1 MLIQPLPSFAMGLFA
16 LGQALL
22 LLAMTP
28 LLTGLSRQIRARMHS
43 RQGPG
48 VWQDYRDIAKLLK
61 RQDVAPAQAGP
72 VFRLMPYVLL
82 GSMLLVAMALP
93 VLTLTSPFGAAGDV
107 IALLYLFALFRFF
120 FSLAGLDTGST
131 FAGIGA
137 SRELTLGIL
146 VEPTLMLALL
156 VVALI
161 AGSTNLGAISATL
174 AAGWVSP
181 TATFLA
187 LLACAYA
194 AFIEMGK
201 IPFDV
206 AEAEQELQEGP
217 LTEYSGSG
225 LALVK
230 WGIGLKQ
237 VVVAELFLAVF
248 IPFGK
253 VAEFTAFSLLW
264 ALAATVIK
272 LVVIFTLAS
281 LLENSLAR
289 GRFLLIPRVTWLG
302 FGVAALSFVFYLT
315 GL

>member
-1 MLIQPLPSFAMGLFA
+1 MLTQPMPTLPWGLFA
-16 LGQALL
+16 LIQALL
-22 LLAMTP
+22 LLAVTP
-28 LLTGLSRQIRARMHS
+28 LLTGISRQIRAVMHS
-43 RQGPG
+43 RRGPG
-48 VWQDYRDIAKLLK
+48 IWQDYRDIAKLFR
-61 RQDVAPAQAGP
+61 RQSVAPEQAGP

-82 GSMLLVAMALP
+82 ATMLLVGMALP
-93 VLTLTSPFGAAGDV
+93 VFTALSPFGAAGDL
-107 IALLYLFALFRFF
+107 ITLLYLFALFRFF

-146 VEPTLMLALL
+146 VEPTLILALL

-161 AGSTNLGAISATL
+161 TGSTNIGTISATL
-174 AAGWVSP
+174 SGGWTSP

-187 LLACAYA
+187 LLACGYA
-194 AFIEMGK
+194 AFMEMGK

-217 LTEYSGSG
+217 LTEYGGSG

-230 WGIGLKQ
+230 WGLGLKQ
-237 VVVAELFLAVF
+237 VAVAELFLTVF
-248 IPFGK
+248 VPFGK
-253 VAEFTAFSLLW
+253 AAVLTAPALLFALVVA
-264 ALAATVIK
+264 VIK
-272 LVVIFTLAS
+272 LLAVFVLAS

>member
-1 MLIQPLPSFAMGLFA
+1 MLMQPMPTLSLGLFA
-16 LGQALL
+16 LIQALL
-22 LLAMTP
+22 LLALTP
-28 LLTGLSRQIRARMHS
+28 LMTGISRQIRALMHS
-43 RQGPG
+43 RRGPG
-48 VWQDYRDIAKLLK
+48 IWQDYRDIAKLLK
-61 RQDVAPAQAGP
+61 RQEVAPAQAGP

-82 GSMLLVAMALP
+82 GTMLLVSMALP
-93 VLTLTSPFGAAGDV
+93 VFTALSPFGAAGDL
-107 IALLYLFALFRFF
+107 ITLIYLFALFRFF

-146 VEPTLMLALL
+146 VEPTLILALL

-161 AGSTNLGAISATL
+161 TGSTNIGAISATL
-174 AAGWVSP
+174 SAGWTSP

-187 LLACAYA
+187 LLACGFAT
-194 AFIEMGK
+194 FIEMGK

-217 LTEYSGSG
+217 LTEYGGSG

-230 WGIGLKQ
+230 WGLGLKQ
-237 VVVAELFLAVF
+237 VVMAELFLAVF

-253 VAEFTAFSLLW
+253 AGELTAPSLLW
-264 ALAATVIK
+264 ALITMLIK
-272 LVVIFTLAS
+272 LLVVFILAS
-281 LLENSLAR
+281 LMENSLAR

>member
-1 MLIQPLPSFAMGLFA
+1 MLIQPLPSLTMGLFA
-16 LGQALL
+16 LVQALL
-22 LLAMTP
+22 LLAVTP
-28 LLTGLSRQIRARMHS
+28 LMTGISRQIRARMHS
-43 RQGPG
+43 RRGPG
-48 VWQDYRDIAKLLK
+48 IGQDYRDLIKLLM
-61 RQDVAPAQAGP
+61 RQDVAPEQAGP
-72 VFRLMPYVLL
+72 VFRVMPYVLI
-82 GSMLLVAMALP
+82 GSMLLVAMTLP
-93 VLTLTSPFGAAGDV
+93 IFTRFSPFGAAGDL

-137 SRELTLGIL
+137 SRELTLGVL
-146 VEPTLMLALL
+146 VEPTLILALL

-161 AGSTNLGAISATL
+161 AGSTNIGTLGATL
-174 AAGWVSP
+174 SAGWQSP
-181 TATFLA
+181 TATLLA
-187 LLACAYA
+187 LLACGFAT
-194 AFIEMGK
+194 FIEMGK

-237 VVVAELFLAVF
+237 VVMAELFLVVF
-248 IPFGK
+248 IPFGQA
-253 VAEFTAFSLLW
+253 AELTAAALLW
-264 ALAATVIK
+264 ALVATVIK
-272 LVVIFTLAS
+272 LLVVFILAS

>member
-1 MLIQPLPSFAMGLFA
+1 MLIQPLPSLTMGLFA
-16 LGQALL
+16 LIQALL
-22 LLAMTP
+22 LLAITP
-28 LLTGLSRQIRARMHS
+28 LMTGISRQIRARMHS
-43 RQGPG
+43 RRGPG
-48 VWQDYRDIAKLLK
+48 IWQDYRDLVKLLM
-61 RQDVAPAQAGP
+61 RQEVAPQQAGP
-72 VFRLMPYVLL
+72 VFRVMPYVLI
-82 GSMLLVAMALP
+82 GSMLLVSMTLP
-93 VLTLTSPFGAAGDV
+93 VFTRLSPFGAAGDL
-107 IALLYLFALFRFF
+107 IALIYLFALFRFF

-146 VEPTLMLALL
+146 VEPTLILALL

-161 AGSTNLGAISATL
+161 TGSTNIGTIGATL
-174 AAGWVSP
+174 SAGWQSP
-181 TATFLA
+181 TATLLA
-187 LLACAYA
+187 LLACGFAT
-194 AFIEMGK
+194 FIEMGK

-230 WGIGLKQ
+230 WGVGLKQ
-237 VVVAELFLAVF
+237 VVMAELFLAVF
-248 IPFGK
+248 IPFGNA
-253 VAEFTAFSLLW
+253 AELTAGALLW
-264 ALAATVIK
+264 ALVAMVIK
-272 LVVIFTLAS
+272 LVVVFILAS

>member
-1 MLIQPLPSFAMGLFA
+1 MLIQPLPSLTMGLFA
-16 LGQALL
+16 LVQALL
-22 LLAMTP
+22 LLAVTP

-43 RQGPG
+43 RRGPG
-48 VWQDYRDIAKLLK
+48 LWQDYRDIAKLLK
-61 RQDVAPAQAGP
+61 RQDVAPEQAGP
-72 VFRLMPYVLL
+72 VFRAMPYVLL
-82 GSMLLVAMALP
+82 GSMLLVSMTLP
-93 VLTLTSPFGAAGDV
+93 VFTQFSPFGAAGDL

-137 SRELTLGIL
+137 SRELTLGVL
-146 VEPTLMLALL
+146 VEPTLILALL

-161 AGSTNLGAISATL
+161 TGSTNIGAISARL
-174 AAGWVSP
+174 SSGWVSP

-187 LLACAYA
+187 LLACGFAT
-194 AFIEMGK
+194 FIEMGK

-217 LTEYSGSG
+217 LTEYGGSG

-237 VVVAELFLAVF
+237 VVMAELFLAVF

-253 VAEFTAFSLLW
+253 VTGLTAPSLLW
-264 ALAATVIK
+264 ALVATIVK
-272 LVVIFTLAS
+272 LVVVFTLAS

>member
-1 MLIQPLPSFAMGLFA
+1 MSMQETPSLMMGLFA
-16 LGQALL
+16 LIQALIM
-22 LLAMTP
+22 LAIAP
-28 LLTGLSRQIRARMHS
+28 LFSGISRQIRARMHS
-43 RQGPG
+43 RRGPG
-48 VWQDYRDIAKLLK
+48 IWQDYRDIGKLLK
-61 RQDVAPAQAGP
+61 RQEVAPAQSGAI
-72 VFRLMPYVLL
+72 FRVMPYVLL
-82 GSMLLVAMALP
+82 SSMLLVAMTLP
-93 VLTLTSPFGAAGDV
+93 IFTRTSLFAGAGDL
-107 IALLYLFALFRFF
+107 ITLLYLFALFRFF
-120 FSLAGLDTGST
+120 FSLSGLDTGSP

-137 SRELTLGIL
+137 SRELTLGVL
-146 VEPTLMLALL
+146 VEPTLILALV

-161 AGSTNLGAISATL
+161 AGSTNIGTISATL
-174 AAGWVSP
+174 TDGWSSP
-181 TATFLA
+181 TATLLA
-187 LLACAYA
+187 LLACGFA

-253 VAEFTAFSLLW
+253 AAQLTVPAL
-264 ALAATVIK
+264 ALAAVIMLAK
-272 LVVIFTLAS
+272 LLAVFVIAS
-281 LLENSLAR
+281 IFENTLAR
-289 GRFLLIPRVTWLG
+289 GRFLLTHHVTWLG
-302 FGVAALSFVFYLT
+302 FGVAALAFVFYLT